1 MNEMRLVLKNGK
13 YKLME
18 LPLFKGFA
26 IYEDF
31 DCIKTLYD
39 TDEERATHIFYQYV
53 RNGFKDLDKKK
64 ALIKKGEF
72 AYYTNDDGKK
82 YTIYNING
90 RLRTFSGFVKEVKTP
105 KEIEQKFKTENL

>member
-1 MNEMRLVLKNGK
+1 V
-13 YKLME
+13 Y
-18 LPLFKGFA
+18 
-26 IYEDF
+26 
-31 DCIKTLYD
+31 IK
-39 TDEERATHIFYQYV
+39 R
-53 RNGFKDLDKKK
+53 
-64 ALIKKGEF
+64 GEC

>member
-1 MNEMRLVLKNGK
+1 MKTIIKNGK
-13 YKLME
+13 LCLKE
-18 LPLFKGFA
+18 LPEFKGYA
-26 IYEDF
+26 IYGEF

-39 TDEERATHIFYQYV
+39 TDEEHATHIFYQYV
-53 RNGFKDLDKKK
+53 RNSFKEMDQRKVY
-64 ALIKKGEF
+64 IKRGEC

-105 KEIEQKFKTENL
+105 KEIERKFKTENL